1 MRFSPRCRPFPTSGR
16 GGRFREAG
24 ERGLRKRAGG
34 RQRREGGWRARGR
47 QSTEGVGGGF
57 SRRRP
62 RARGANG
69 RARGGG
75 RRGRRRGEAAAA
87 ARGPLAAVAARAR
100 ASCTRGGPPA
110 TDPRPAAQA
119 GPGETHGGRGVGRGA
134 LRGRRR
140 LAVRTERSLEPRGS
154 RRSRWAGPWWVGF
167 GSGVQ
172 RSRRRRRHSRRA
184 GGWAERCPGTG
195 RLSPVRGTASQAV
208 PGPDLC

>member
-1 MRFSPRCRPFPTSGR
+1 MS
-16 GGRFREAG
+16 EG
-24 ERGLRKRAGG
+24 EDKA
-34 RQRREGGWRARGR
+34 QR
-47 QSTEGVGGGF
+47 GVGGGF

-100 ASCTRGGPPA
+100 ASRTRGGPPA

-119 GPGETHGGRGVGRGA
+119 GPVRPTAAGGRGVERCGA
-134 LRGRRR
+134 DAAWRF
-140 LAVRTERSLEPRGS
+140 ARSARWDPEARVGP
-154 RRSRWAGPWWVGF
+154 RWAGPWWVGF

-172 RSRRRRRHSRRA
+172 SSRRWRRRSRA
-184 GGWAERCPGTG
+184 GREAGP
-195 RLSPVRGTASQAV
+195 SAV
-208 PGPDLC
+208 QGLDV